1 MHPTLDGSLYDDIL
15 QLFHD
20 FGKQMER
27 LRATYEGKD
36 QQAAVEKAG
45 GFVVGQY
52 KEPLGGHRTL
62 LSILLIDK
70 IVIIVTLI
78 GPFIACS

>member
-45 GFVVGQY
+45 GLVVGQY
-52 KEPLGGHRTL
+52 KEPLGGHPTL